1 MEDAD
6 RRILQKIV
14 SEIEYMEA
22 ILVDTSRE
30 EFLGNETLERACAM
44 TSINIGELAKH
55 LSDSFN
61 EEYPDNELRLA
72 ARTRDVYAHGYFTLS
87 FETVYKTAKE
97 DYPRVKEWAL
107 DLLDT

>member
-22 ILVDTSRE
+22 ILADMPRE
-30 EFLGNETLERACAM
+30 EFLRDETLERACAM

-61 EEYPDNELRLA
+61 EEYSESELRFA

-87 FETVYKTAKE
+87 FETVYKTATE
-97 DYPRVKEWAL
+97 DYPRVKGWVL
-107 DLLDT
+107 NLLDA

>member
-44 TSINIGELAKH
+44 TSINIGELARFGH
-55 LSDSFN
+55 NNFFYHNDDGL
-61 EEYPDNELRLA
+61 
-72 ARTRDVYAHGYFTLS
+72 
-87 FETVYKTAKE
+87 
-97 DYPRVKEWAL
+97 
-107 DLLDT
+107 